1 MKNLFLTPTDKPSM
15 LILDKEDNTYLPLQD
30 EPVFMEH
37 QDLVENQNIYITS
50 DEKAKEGDWGYI
62 PFQGGN
68 VKLVGK
74 YFADDWKK
82 IILTTDGDL
91 IKDGVQE
98 IDNEFLEWFVKNP
111 SCEEVEV
118 ADYVNVLFDDKVFHM
133 YKIIIPIEPQQETLE
148 EAALNYSKQFLSA
161 EDSLPQWDFKKGAE
175 WQAEKMYSEEEVLEI
190 FSEWFCYQID
200 EDVEIKLSF
209 QQWFNKF
216 KK

>member
-1 MKNLFLTPTDKPSM
+1 MKNLFLTPTDKPSR

-133 YKIIIPIEPQQETLE
+133 YKIIIPIEPKQETLDEAIERLIKLNRQDAFYEGAKWQQET
-148 EAALNYSKQFLSA
+148 
-161 EDSLPQWDFKKGAE
+161 
-175 WQAEKMYSEEEVLEI
+175 MYSEEEVLELLEDFEKERSTKVI
-190 FSEWFCYQID
+190 FA
-200 EDVEIKLSF
+200 K
-209 QQWFNKF
+209 QWFNKF